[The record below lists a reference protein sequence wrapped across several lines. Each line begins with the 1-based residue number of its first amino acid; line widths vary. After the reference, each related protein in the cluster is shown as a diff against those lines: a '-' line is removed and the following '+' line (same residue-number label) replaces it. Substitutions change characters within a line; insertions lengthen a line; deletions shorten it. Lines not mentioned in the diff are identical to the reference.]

1 VETALLEDPVTVFMY
16 CLHALRVNVRDAF
29 PPSAI
34 ATVIDV
40 VGERDGAGDEDEA
53 GEEKEEKEEEEE
65 EEAEKEEDDENVE
78 DNAVTIQ
85 QISDWLQVNNFTHCT
100 CIIVIYHAYT

>member
-40 VGERDGAGDEDEA
+40 VGERDDAGDEDE
-53 GEEKEEKEEEEE
+53 GDVEKEEEEE